1 MTATHAQRK
10 AIGDYGERLA
20 ARFLVN
26 AGFVILD
33 RNWRCS
39 QGELDIVAA
48 EDALLVA
55 CEVKTRSSARFGTP
69 FEAITPAKA
78 GRLQRLVR
86 LWAHEHE
93 FHYSEARVDVVTVVR
108 GVRGAGTVEHIIGV
122 A

>member
-1 MTATHAQRK
+1 MTATYAQRK
-10 AIGDYGERLA
+10 ALGDYGERLA

-48 EDALLVA
+48 ENALLVA

-78 GRLQRLVR
+78 GRLQRLAR

-93 FHYSEARVDVVTVVR
+93 FQYSEARVDVVTVVR